1 MCSELVH
8 IKLCLRRQTPCR
20 ELKQIHI
27 QERVAHLV
35 DIFISSFEGRVY
47 GTECEWWGMSALAVD
62 HRSPLTYRCGCVS
75 PLLVWILCRWN
86 TFPGTNLSC
95 DPRVLVSCFGV
106 VVVNFAGIQCISH
119 MACVVSRS
127 IENQSF
133 YILSC
138 FKISVNDCGIRIYN
152 HMKGLLHLVL

>member
-47 GTECEWWGMSALAVD
+47 GTECEWWGMSALTVD
-62 HRSPLTYRCGCVS
+62 HRLPLTYRCGCVR
-75 PLLVWILCRWN
+75 PLLVRILCRWN

-95 DPRVLVSCFGV
+95 DPRVLVTCFGV
-106 VVVNFAGIQCISH
+106 VVVNFAGLQWRCTIEKQC
-119 MACVVSRS
+119 
-127 IENQSF
+127 F

-138 FKISVNDCGIRIYN
+138 FKISVNDYGVRIYN
-152 HMKGLLHLVL
+152 HMIGLLYLVL